1 MRERYGRLH
10 DALLMSIALDFGC
23 LHAEMSVSVGIRWQ
37 LRTARIM
44 TQVFAGN
51 RERTV
56 MAWEPPK
63 EALEETVLLN
73 GHTGWVRA
81 LATCGQWLFSAS
93 CSTISQWDMSRAVP
107 RHKSDVKLNKGDITT
122 LTTGNNSVYACSADG
137 SIQCA
142 LLAPPPPS
150 ALNPLPALRLIQ
162 VGTLYV

>member
-1 MRERYGRLH
+1 
-10 DALLMSIALDFGC
+10 
-23 LHAEMSVSVGIRWQ
+23 
-37 LRTARIM
+37 
-44 TQVFAGN
+44 
-51 RERTV
+51 

-107 RHKSDVKLNKGDITT
+107 RHKSDVKLDKGDITT

-142 LLAPPPPS
+142 LPPPPPPPP
-150 ALNPLPALRLIQ
+150 AFRGRPLFL
-162 VGTLYV
+162 LYSDAKGFGHFYLSGKM